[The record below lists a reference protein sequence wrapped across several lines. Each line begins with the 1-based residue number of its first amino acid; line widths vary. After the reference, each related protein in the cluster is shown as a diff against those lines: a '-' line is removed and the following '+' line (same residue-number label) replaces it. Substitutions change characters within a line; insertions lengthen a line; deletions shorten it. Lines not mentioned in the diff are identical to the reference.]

1 MKTIAKCLSTL
12 SVGAVMGCSPIPVVI
27 APAPA
32 PALALAPVAII
43 PLEILH
49 PQPNQEAIDTESRE
63 IAVQMIAPRLYLVE
77 IAPHVYELRDRTA
90 PPKNQVAEAVP
101 VHADKPMV
109 AEAVKALEAGTSAGA
124 NANANANANACSS
137 LQVVRVEISNGVG
150 INLLARRTAMR
161 LASSGVVT
169 ARLTNQPRFDQAR
182 TEIQFAA
189 GQEGAASALSALLP
203 ATVKWVA
210 SGNLARNIQIRL
222 VLGRDFAGDK
232 TALWLN
238 PQAVETNH
246 RVAVVAPLMAPEA
259 PASCKV

>member
-1 MKTIAKCLSTL
+1 MCTSFAT
-12 SVGAVMGCSPIPVVI
+12 
-27 APAPA
+27 
-32 PALALAPVAII
+32 
-43 PLEILH
+43 
-49 PQPNQEAIDTESRE
+49 
-63 IAVQMIAPRLYLVE
+63 APRRRKSQ
-77 IAPHVYELRDRTA
+77 IAAAL
-90 PPKNQVAEAVP
+90 Q

-109 AEAVKALEAGTSAGA
+109 AEAVKTLTAGTNAGA
-124 NANANANANACSS
+124 NANACAS
-137 LQVVRVEISNGVG
+137 LQVVKIEISNGVG

-203 ATVKWVA
+203 AAVKWVA

-222 VLGRDFAGDK
+222 VLGRDFGDDK
-232 TALWLN
+232 TALWLK

-246 RVAVVAPLMAPEA
+246 RVAVVAPLVAPEA
-259 PASCKV
+259 LASCKV